1 MPRYHFG
8 CCNGDPIIDEDG
20 VILPDDHT
28 ARLHAMQII
37 HELQKGD
44 ELAWGSLTM
53 EVTREAGYCG
63 AYPSR
68 CLTRRADTAPRRR
81 R

>member
-1 MPRYHFG
+1 MALAE
-8 CCNGDPIIDEDG
+8 NGDEYILYNL
-20 VILPDDHT
+20 ILPDDHT

-53 EVTREAGYCG
+53 EVTRDGRVLWRIPFEVPDP
-63 AYPSR
+63 PS
-68 CLTRRADTAPRRR
+68 
-81 R
+81 

>member
-8 CCNGDPIIDEDG
+8 CCNGDPIVDEDG

-53 EVTREAGYCG
+53 EVTRDGRVLWRIPFEVSN
-63 AYPSR
+63 P
-68 CLTRRADTAPRRR
+68 PR
-81 R
+81 